1 MRAHIGRKSSGLE
14 IIAANDT
21 FQTAAI
27 VMARFMR
34 NYDVVLSPVL
44 GKPPIKLGLIDL
56 SPADTQAWTAE
67 ITTFSPFTAL
77 YNQTGMPA
85 MSVPLGW
92 SSTGLPIGM
101 MFAGRYG
108 AEALLFSLAA
118 QLESAAP
125 WADKRPQL

>member
-1 MRAHIGRKSSGLE
+1 MFAHIGRKASGTD

-27 VMARFMR
+27 IMAQFMTR
-34 NYDVVLSPVL
+34 YDVVLSPVM

-56 SPADTQAWTAE
+56 APADTQAWTAE
-67 ITTFSPFTAL
+67 ITSFSPFTAL
-77 YNQTGMPA
+77 YNQTGLPA

-92 SSTGLPIGM
+92 SSSGLPIGM

-118 QLESAAP
+118 QLEAAAP
-125 WADKRPQL
+125 WADKRPVL